1 MAFKRATKI
10 QSILFDRKKWTVT
23 KAKQWLRD
31 HKHKVPIVDTTAE
44 YHRFRQA
51 PPFMFE
57 KGTFRT
63 IALGAVS
70 RGIKAVVAVPKK
82 KASSKSNSKSN
93 PKKTE
98 SKRPRIPS
106 LLVDI
111 ADAISVDLEGGKQ
124 IKFKRSDKY
133 ALCSSRSGSELWI
146 VSRKNA
152 KRVKATD
159 DKGEKLYEL
168 FTGFEHDD
176 VGKMVHVF
184 PKKMVKIGR
193 AINVVYRSD
202 KFSQAGKNSDYIHT
216 FQHYPTITVD
226 NVQRPTVIALRG
238 GNIRITKEGIRG

>member
-10 QSILFDRKKWTVT
+10 QSIMFDKKKWTVT

-31 HKHKVPIVDTTAE
+31 HKHKVPTVDTTSE
-44 YHRFRQA
+44 YHRFRQE
-51 PPFMFE
+51 PPFAFE

-63 IALGAVS
+63 IVLGAVS

-82 KASSKSNSKSN
+82 KAVKSNAPKRKPKSV
-93 PKKTE
+93 K
-98 SKRPRIPS
+98 SPRIPS

-111 ADAISVDLEGGKQ
+111 ADAISVDIEGGKQ
-124 IKFKRSDKY
+124 LKFKRSDKY
-133 ALCSSRSGSELWI
+133 SLCASRSGSELWI

-152 KRVKATD
+152 KSVKATD

-168 FTGFEHDD
+168 FTGFEHND

-184 PKKMVKIGR
+184 PKKMVRIGR

-202 KFSQAGKNSDYIHT
+202 KFSQAGKMSDYIHA
-216 FQHYPTITVD
+216 FQRYPTITVD